1 VEMLGTAFNSN
12 DAIVHVTSVNTQQN
26 FHYDL
31 FGSHVSSVGGE
42 LRYNDLHVTDM
53 SPTTIFDGLVTNGQ
67 ASQKVI
73 SFFAQDEYRPIEK
86 LILTAGV
93 REDSNSLVINEK
105 PLYSPKASL
114 LYHLTDNQSVWI
126 SSAKDYRTPSFLDH
140 DLAIMGAAPNS
151 YYPGYP
157 GYYITGSTNLKPEA
171 NMTQEVGYR
180 SLLLDQKLKVDATL
194 FSTEVKDV
202 IDFVDTS
209 FSPPSTFNNGSLSTK
224 GAELALDYQYN
235 NDLSFSTDYSYLY
248 PHMKPETSNTPSTVG
263 YDTMASNNI
272 VGIGTRYTLNK
283 FKFDLYGKYFE
294 GYTAGNTKIRG
305 YYKTFMR
312 ISYDFV
318 TPRCLGKLDSTVY
331 LDVDDALGARQIE
344 DSGNKIYMKPEVM
357 AGIKVRF

>member
-1 VEMLGTAFNSN
+1 
-12 DAIVHVTSVNTQQN
+12 
-26 FHYDL
+26 
-31 FGSHVSSVGGE
+31 
-42 LRYNDLHVTDM
+42 
-53 SPTTIFDGLVTNGQ
+53 
-67 ASQKVI
+67 
-73 SFFAQDEYRPIEK
+73 
-86 LILTAGV
+86 
-93 REDSNSLVINEK
+93 
-105 PLYSPKASL
+105 
-114 LYHLTDNQSVWI
+114 
-126 SSAKDYRTPSFLDH
+126 LDH